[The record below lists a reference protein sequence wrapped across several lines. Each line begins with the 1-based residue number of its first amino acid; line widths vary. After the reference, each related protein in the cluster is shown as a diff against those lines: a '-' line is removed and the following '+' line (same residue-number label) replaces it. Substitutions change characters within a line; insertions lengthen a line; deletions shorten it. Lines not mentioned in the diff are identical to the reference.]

1 LLLFSPKSFV
11 FLSYIKKPKDKIYK
25 TVILPVMLYGCD
37 TWSLALREE
46 HRLWVFEN
54 TVSRIFGPKRGEDG
68 SWRKLYNDELHGLYS
83 SLNIVRVIKSRRL
96 RWARHVAH
104 TGEGRV
110 VYRVLIR
117 KPEGKRP
124 LDRHRCRWED
134 NIKLDLKEIGIN
146 GANWIQLAWDRVQ
159 WWAFVNTVMNLQVP

>member
-1 LLLFSPKSFV
+1 VNSGNACYYSVQNLFV
-11 FLSYIKKPKDKIYK
+11 FPSHIKKPKDKIYK

-46 HRLWVFEN
+46 HRLRVFEN

-68 SWRKLYNDELHGLYS
+68 SWRKLHNDELHGLYS

-134 NIKLDLKEIGIN
+134 NIRMDLRE
-146 GANWIQLAWDRVQ
+146 
-159 WWAFVNTVMNLQVP
+159 TVWEVMDQVYVAQNRDQ